1 MRTGERMI
9 AVSASSASASMSTV
23 GSANR
28 RESSRWWALAAVSL
42 ATFMTY
48 LDAIVVKVRDNH
60 VVQNK
65 PDF

>member
-1 MRTGERMI
+1 M
-9 AVSASSASASMSTV
+9 SASMSTP
-23 GSANR
+23 GSVER
-28 RESSRWWALAAVSL
+28 RETRKWWALAAVSL